1 MKFLVKIYEALV
13 IWGETI
19 YEYRNSKASKPQ

>member
-1 MKFLVKIYEALV
+1 MTIFKKFYEIMV
-13 IWGETI
+13 SWGEVI